1 MTDRITSPFG
11 TFTPASEVVAGHDL
25 TGKVAIV
32 TGAATGIGVET
43 ARALAQAGAEVVIAV
58 RKPDLA
64 EAAVAEINKTARGA
78 PASWSML
85 DLSSLASVRAF
96 AARWAGRPLNL
107 LINNAGVM
115 ACPLAYTEDDLEM
128 QIGTNHF
135 GHYLLSALLAS
146 SLVAG
151 ARMSGGTSR
160 LVSLSSIGHRR
171 SPVNFD
177 DPHFRHRPYDKWEAY
192 GQAKTANSLFAV
204 GFHQRFK
211 DQGVT
216 ANAVMPG
223 GIMTPLQ
230 RHLPLEEQIAL
241 GWIDAAGKVRDG
253 FKTTEQG
260 ASTSV
265 WAAVGEELEGVGG
278 LYLED
283 CAQAEPWTKDKP
295 WAGVM
300 PYALDPALADRLWTL
315 SVETTGA
322 GDPPGR
328 RA

>member
-1 MTDRITSPFG
+1 MADRIKSPFG
-11 TFTPASEVVAGHDL
+11 AYTPARDVVAGHDL

-32 TGAATGIGVET
+32 TGGATGIGVET

-64 EAAVAEINKTARGA
+64 EAAVADIAKTAKG
-78 PASWSML
+78 PDGGKVSWSML
-85 DLSSLASVRAF
+85 DLSSFKSIRAF
-96 AARWAGRPLNL
+96 AERWGDRPLNI

-115 ACPLAYTEDDLEM
+115 ACPLAYTEDGLEM

-135 GHYLLSALLAS
+135 GHFLLSVLLAPN
-146 SLVAG
+146 LVAG
-151 ARMSGGTSR
+151 AKTSGKPSR

-177 DPHFRHRPYDKWEAY
+177 DPNFRNRPYDKWESY
-192 GQAKTANSLFAV
+192 GQAKTANALFAV
-204 GFHQRFK
+204 GFTQRFK
-211 DQGVT
+211 DQGVF

-230 RHLPLEEQIAL
+230 RHLPIEEQRAL
-241 GWIDAAGKVRDG
+241 GWIDKNGKVRDG
-253 FKTTEQG
+253 FKTPEQG

-265 WAAVGEELEGVGG
+265 WAAVGDELEGVGG

-283 CAQAEPWTKDKP
+283 LAQAAPWTKEAG
-295 WAGVM
+295 WSGVM
-300 PYALDPALADRLWTL
+300 PYALDPEQADRLWAL

-322 GDPPGR
+322 
-328 RA
+328 